1 MKKELAVL
9 KESLESFTQASVVNE
24 LKKLCCML
32 PDHCQ
37 NPKRFEALE
46 ILGFAECVPRQET

>member
-1 MKKELAVL
+1 ML

-46 ILGFAECVPRQET
+46 ILGFAECVSRQET